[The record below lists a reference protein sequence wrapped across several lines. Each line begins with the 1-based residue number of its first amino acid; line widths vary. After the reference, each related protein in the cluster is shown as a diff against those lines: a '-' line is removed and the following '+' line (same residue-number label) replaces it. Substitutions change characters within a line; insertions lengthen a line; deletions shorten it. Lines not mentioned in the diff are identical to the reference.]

1 MSEHRVRGIVRL
13 GGQFPTEK
21 GFVLCPLAHSL
32 SSLPSFPTRKKGE
45 REKGRKGSGTGK
57 RGKEKGREGENI
69 KQIKPC
75 ILNSYENRKDSG
87 VRVV

>member
-1 MSEHRVRGIVRL
+1 V
-13 GGQFPTEK
+13 
-21 GFVLCPLAHSL
+21 
-32 SSLPSFPTRKKGE
+32 
-45 REKGRKGSGTGK
+45 GTGE
-57 RGKEKGREGENI
+57 RGKEEGREGENV